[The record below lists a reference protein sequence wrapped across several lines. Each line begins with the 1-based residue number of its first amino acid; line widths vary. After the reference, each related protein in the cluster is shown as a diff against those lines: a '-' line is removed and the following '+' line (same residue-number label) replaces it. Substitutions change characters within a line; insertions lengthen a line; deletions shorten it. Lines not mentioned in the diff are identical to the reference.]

1 MLFPRPCNPRE
12 EKFCQ
17 QYVILGVGSK
27 AVTAAGFTTKKPKIY
42 ACQIL
47 KRPRIRLRIKELR
60 GKLRK
65 RAMVEATEVIREY
78 ARVGFANIQDYLDTD
93 NTVKDLT
100 TLPADVAAAVESI
113 HFDVRHDGG
122 SSKGYT
128 EKVRLKLHDKIK
140 ALDSLARHLGLFEKD
155 NKQQGE
161 GIKELLLFLDGKTK
175 GLPKS

>member
-1 MLFPRPCNPRE
+1 
-12 EKFCQ
+12 
-17 QYVILGVGSK
+17 VILGVGSK
-27 AVTAAGFTTKKPKIY
+27 AVTAAGFTTKKPKFY

-78 ARVGFANIQDYLDTD
+78 ARVGFANIQDYLDTG
-93 NTVKDLT
+93 NMVKDLT

-122 SSKGYT
+122 GSKGYT

-155 NKQQGE
+155 NGQKNMTVADMMAMAE
-161 GIKELLLFLDGKTK
+161 GVRARR
-175 GLPKS
+175 